1 MFDKVKNIIV
11 EQLDVE
17 ESMVTADTDIRESLG
32 ADSLDL
38 VDLAMTIEDEFEVEI
53 TDDDIEAIK
62 TVGDLVDFLNSK

>member
-17 ESMVTADTDIRESLG
+17 GSMVTADTDIRESLG